1 MSFEEKHVRNEPVF
15 FCMPSL
21 YRGRD
26 CKNIWLKW
34 RIRIVKSA
42 ANILFCIF
50 LLLLYFILGRGRKRW
65 CFLLDGSLENHLP
78 HVCMSLCNETVQGRR
93 PWASWIQAWI
103 IWLQQMAGLFCKGGW
118 KAEKWVQEGLSQK
131 GEKISNYSAS
141 GDKHILSLLCT
152 SWLRKY
158 CFTGSFFCLWFW
170 IFEYVNVFVSCSHT

>member
-1 MSFEEKHVRNEPVF
+1 MSFEEKHVRNDPVF

-78 HVCMSLCNETVQGRR
+78 HVCMSLCNETVQGKDLGDLEFKLESSDCNKWQDSSVREGGKQKSECRR
-93 PWASWIQAWI
+93 DWA
-103 IWLQQMAGLFCKGGW
+103 K
-118 KAEKWVQEGLSQK
+118 KEKKYLITQPQET
-131 GEKISNYSAS
+131 N
-141 GDKHILSLLCT
+141 T
-152 SWLRKY
+152 
-158 CFTGSFFCLWFW
+158 F
-170 IFEYVNVFVSCSHT
+170 